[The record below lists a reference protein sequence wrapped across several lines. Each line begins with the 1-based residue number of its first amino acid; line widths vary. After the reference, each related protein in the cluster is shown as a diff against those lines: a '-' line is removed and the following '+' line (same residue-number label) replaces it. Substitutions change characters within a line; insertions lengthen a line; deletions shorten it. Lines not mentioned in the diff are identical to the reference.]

1 MSSNGFA
8 FANPTYTADNFF
20 TYSAGDIEADS
31 SIQELQQTEPIPA
44 PQVDPPVMDL
54 SAVLPAAAIAQIEA
68 AGQLVFHSIGDTGG
82 IVKPDAQLAV
92 ADAMCADLANK
103 TYATG
108 EPAFFYHLGDVVYY
122 FGQQQY
128 YPEQFYDPYRN
139 YDAPIFAIP
148 GNHDGVMYSQEPVS
162 YSLQPFVENFC
173 TASPVAAVPSFAR
186 TTMTQPGCYFVLT
199 APFARF
205 IGLYSNTGEEMGV
218 VEDDSTVGQ
227 DQITFLE
234 QQLAAALAARNAANA
249 APEALILA
257 VHHPPFTGS
266 SQHFPSAAMLADI
279 DSCCEQAGIWP
290 DLVLSGHSHL
300 YERYTRIMASDGRQI
315 AYVVAGNGGY
325 YNLSTMKM
333 NVAGV
338 KPQPGQHSEPDGQG
352 NTVNLDQYNETDF
365 GFLRITVSAS
375 EIIVVS
381 LGVDPN
387 AAAGTAP
394 TVIDSFV
401 VNLAAHTVA
410 TGSAT
415 AATVT
420 RPVKKKLPN
429 RGSNSGSSA
438 SGKSQTPVT
447 HRGKSQ
453 SSGTHTKSA
462 RAGASHAGSAKSA
475 AKAGKAKTSK
485 RRS

>member
-1 MSSNGFA
+1 MSSSGFA

-20 TYSAGDIEADS
+20 TYSAGDIEADAG
-31 SIQELQQTEPIPA
+31 IQELQETEPIPA
-44 PQVDPPVMDL
+44 PQLDPPVMDL
-54 SAVLPAAAIAQIEA
+54 SVVLPADTIAQIQA
-68 AGQLVFHSIGDTGG
+68 AGQLVFHSVGDTGG

-92 ADAMCADLANK
+92 ADAMCADLGNL

-108 EPAFFYHLGDVVYY
+108 LPAFFYHLGDVVYY

-139 YDAPIFAIP
+139 YNAPIFAIP
-148 GNHDGVMYSQEPVS
+148 GNHDGVLYSEEPVS

-173 TASPVAAVPSFAR
+173 AASPVAAVPSFAR

-199 APFARF
+199 APFTRF

-218 VEDDSTVGQ
+218 IEDDSTIGQ
-227 DQITFLE
+227 DQLTFLE

-279 DSCCEQAGIWP
+279 DGCCEQAGIWP

-300 YERYTRIMASDGRQI
+300 YERYTRTMAADGRQI

-338 KPQPGQHSEPDGQG
+338 KPQAGQHSEPDGQG
-352 NTVNLDQYNETDF
+352 NTISLDQYNETDF
-365 GFLRITVSAS
+365 GFLRITVSPS

-387 AAAGTAP
+387 VAAGTAP
-394 TVIDSFV
+394 AVIDSFI
-401 VNLAAHTVA
+401 VNLAAHTVT

-415 AATVT
+415 TTSVT
-420 RPVKKKLPN
+420 RPVKKNLPV
-429 RGSNSGSSA
+429 RSTQPAGSGS
-438 SGKSQTPVT
+438 GKTHTPVT
-447 HRGKSQ
+447 HRGKSK
-453 SSGTHTKSA
+453 SSGTHTKSTH
-462 RAGASHAGSAKSA
+462 AGASHAGSSKSA

-485 RRS
+485 RRA